1 MFQIDRKTSL
11 VRRELIPFVL
21 TLNLQTGQEG
31 GLQDAEH
38 LEAGKERHGG
48 RGSQFWSKTRAGS
61 IFDNLALK

>member
-1 MFQIDRKTSL
+1 MFQIDRKKSL

-38 LEAGKERHGG
+38 LEAGKEHHGG
-48 RGSQFWSKTRAGS
+48 RVLNSGVRLG
-61 IFDNLALK
+61 LAVFLTTWH

>member
-1 MFQIDRKTSL
+1 M
-11 VRRELIPFVL
+11 L

-38 LEAGKERHGG
+38 LEAGKQHHYGQ
-48 RGSQFWSKTRAGS
+48 GSHFWSKTRAGN